1 MIDPFSSITSALSK
15 ADKYT
20 LNTFQI
26 NFVPIQDKTWK
37 ENSERVLKIL
47 KSKYPEFLKN
57 FLLSKYYII
66 LKILSFPITALAW
79 TIKLFW
85 RKEEEEIKEVIE
97 EDQKK
102 DINKNILNKL
112 SLSGYEV
119 SINIIHA

>member
-1 MIDPFSSITSALSK
+1 LSK

-26 NFVPIQDKTWK
+26 NFAPIQDKTRK
-37 ENSERVLKIL
+37 KNSEKVLKIL

-57 FLLSKYYII
+57 FLLSKYSII
-66 LKILSFPITALAW
+66 IKILSFPVTALVW

-85 RKEEEEIKEVIE
+85 RKEEEELEKVVE
-97 EDQKK
+97 EEQKN
-102 DINKNILNKL
+102 DTNINILNKL
-112 SLSGYEV
+112 SLSGYKV